1 MKKSTAT
8 KIPTTPG
15 TSFEGGF
22 YVGRIRI
29 ENTDYALVVAPKAE
43 GQHADG
49 PWNESTKSVK
59 GALSYCDGLANTKAM
74 AKAGSKLAKWAQ
86 ALRIG
91 GFKDWYL
98 PSQDEVELCYRYLKP
113 GTDANALY
121 VRSGIN
127 LSAVP
132 PTYPYGTEPAK
143 QTKTKAFR
151 ENGAQAFDKV
161 WYWSST
167 QRAADSDYAWVQN
180 FGNGGQNGYH
190 KSGYYRARAVRRIKI

>member
-1 MKKSTAT
+1 MKTT
-8 KIPTTPG
+8 IPTTPG
-15 TSFEGGF
+15 TPFEGGF

-29 ENTDYALVVAPKAE
+29 EDTDYAIIVAPKAE

-98 PSQDEVELCYRYLKP
+98 PSQDEMEMCYRYLKP

-121 VRSGIN
+121 ARSGIN

-143 QTKTKAFR
+143 QTKAKAFR
-151 ENGAQAFDKV
+151 EGGAQAFDKV

-167 QRAADSDYAWVQN
+167 QLAAYSDYAWLQP
-180 FGNGGQNGYH
+180 FGYGYQSDYR
-190 KSGYYRARAVRRIKI
+190 KSYDSRARAVRRIKI

>member
-1 MKKSTAT
+1 MKT
-8 KIPTTPG
+8 TTPTVPG
-15 TSFEGGF
+15 TPFEGGF

-29 ENTDYALVVAPKAE
+29 EEADYALILAPKSE

-59 GALSYCDGLANTKAM
+59 GAPSYCDGLANTKAM
-74 AKAGSKLAKWAQ
+74 AKAGSKLAKWMQ

-98 PSQDEVELCYRYLKP
+98 PSQDELEICYRYLKP
-113 GTDANALY
+113 GANDNSLY
-121 VRSGIN
+121 ARSGIN

-132 PTYPYGTEPAK
+132 PTYPYGADPAK
-143 QTKTKAFR
+143 QTKAKAFR
-151 ENGAQAFDKV
+151 EGGAQAFDKV

-167 QRAADSDYAWVQN
+167 QLASASDSAWVQH
-180 FGNGGQNGYH
+180 FGNGNQSYGHESSYN
-190 KSGYYRARAVRRIKI
+190 RARAVRRIKI

>member
-1 MKKSTAT
+1 MKP

-15 TSFEGGF
+15 TPFEGGF
-22 YVGRIRI
+22 YVGRIRSKD
-29 ENTDYALVVAPKAE
+29 TDYALVVAPKAE

-74 AKAGSKLAKWAQ
+74 ARAGSKLAKWAQ

-98 PSQDEVELCYRYLKP
+98 PSQDEMEMCYRYLKP

-121 VRSGIN
+121 ARSGIN

-132 PTYPYGTEPAK
+132 PTYPYGTDPAK
-143 QTKTKAFR
+143 QTKAKAFR
-151 ENGAQAFDKV
+151 EGGAQAFDKV

-167 QRAADSDYAWVQN
+167 QHAADSVCVWMQGFGDGSQDY
-180 FGNGGQNGYH
+180 YL
-190 KSGYYRARAVRRIKI
+190 KSFNDRARAVRRIKI

>member
-1 MKKSTAT
+1 MKTT
-8 KIPTTPG
+8 IPTTPG
-15 TSFEGGF
+15 TPFEGGF

-29 ENTDYALVVAPKAE
+29 EDTDYAIIVAPKAE

-74 AKAGSKLAKWAQ
+74 AKTGSKLAKWAQ
-86 ALRIG
+86 ALRSG

-98 PSQDEVELCYRYLKP
+98 PSQDELELCYRYLKP
-113 GTDANALY
+113 GTDDNSLY
-121 VRSGIN
+121 ARSGIN

-132 PTYPYGTEPAK
+132 PTYQYGTEPAK
-143 QTKTKAFR
+143 QTKAKAFR
-151 ENGAQAFDKV
+151 EGGAQAFYKV

-167 QRAADSDYAWVQN
+167 QHAALSDYAWVQY
-180 FGNGGQNGYH
+180 FGNGGQDFDP
-190 KSGYYRARAVRRIKI
+190 KSSNHRARAVRRIKI